1 MYWEVVEVVKE
12 VEVEAKEYG
21 AGDLVY
27 EEVGY
32 VEPLGVHSHGCPH
45 MLDPSSCQLAYWE
58 VVEEVR
64 EVEVEAKEYG
74 AAGDLVYEEVGYA
87 ELLVLH
93 SHGCPHML
101 DLSSYQLEYWEE
113 EEEVMVD
120 AVVGKECEAA
130 GD

>member
-1 MYWEVVEVVKE
+1 MVEVVKE

-45 MLDPSSCQLAYWE
+45 MLD
-58 VVEEVR
+58 
-64 EVEVEAKEYG
+64 
-74 AAGDLVYEEVGYA
+74 
-87 ELLVLH
+87 
-93 SHGCPHML
+93 
-101 DLSSYQLEYWEE
+101 LSSYQLEYWEE